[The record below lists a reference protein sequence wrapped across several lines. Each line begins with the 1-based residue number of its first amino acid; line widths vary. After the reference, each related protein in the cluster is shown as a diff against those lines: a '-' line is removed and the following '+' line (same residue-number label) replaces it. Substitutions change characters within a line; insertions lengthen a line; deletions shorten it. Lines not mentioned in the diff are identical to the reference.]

1 MINTTLFLEEF
12 RPLEAAQYIDT
23 LRVIMRN
30 RRNRGNRYDF
40 LKYFDFVHFFHSF
53 SLLKLLVHVI
63 QLIFAQNVDPLR

>member
-12 RPLEAAQYIDT
+12 KPLEAAQYIDT

-53 SLLKLLVHVI
+53 SLLK
-63 QLIFAQNVDPLR
+63 